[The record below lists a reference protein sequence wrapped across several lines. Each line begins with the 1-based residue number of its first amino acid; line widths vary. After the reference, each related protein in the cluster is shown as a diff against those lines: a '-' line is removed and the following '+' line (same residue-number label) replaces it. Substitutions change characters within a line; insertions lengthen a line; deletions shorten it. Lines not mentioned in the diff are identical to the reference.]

1 MSEVNFF
8 SEDIDF
14 LFKDEDKAASWLNL
28 LSHKH
33 LKELG
38 EINFIFCSDDYLH
51 QLNVEYLQH
60 DTLTDIIT
68 FPHEEED
75 SISGDVFISIERV
88 KDNAI
93 EYGVDEMTELIRV
106 MAHGLLHLC
115 GYKDKTVEDQKTMR
129 LQEDLAIKLWNE
141 ES

>member
-8 SEDIDF
+8 SEDTEF
-14 LFKDEDKAASWLNL
+14 SFQKQEKATEWLIQIASQQQE
-28 LSHKH
+28 SI
-33 LKELG
+33 G
-38 EINFIFCSDDYLH
+38 FINYIFCSDRYLH